1 MVEPNKRKSPV
12 GPFRPQLQL
21 CLAVFH
27 GNTAF
32 TGKLRAT
39 GKSGSAMVCRCG
51 YNCPNLFSKH
61 LFRISCMPDRALA
74 SGIQGTNC
82 GTVKELPFDDG
93 TRQMWLR
100 HGRVCARGQRTES
113 ISLTSQEVLMCMD
126 THRGARWWPYG
137 EAMRHT
143 EAQNFPPV
151 WYNVLH
157 THNVRTGVGLG
168 KKGLCQNTGKGCMH
182 GDPRNHTYKTTA

>member
-27 GNTAF
+27 

-51 YNCPNLFSKH
+51 CNCPNLFSKH
-61 LFRISCMPDRALA
+61 LFRISCMPNRALA
-74 SGIQGTNC
+74 SGIQGINC
-82 GTVKELPFDDG
+82 TWHSEGTSIWWWDKADVTE
-93 TRQMWLR
+93 TWRC
-100 HGRVCARGQRTES
+100 VRTGPES
-113 ISLTSQEVLMCMD
+113 NSLTSQDVLMCMD
-126 THRGARWWPYG
+126 MHRGARWWLYG

-143 EAQNFPPV
+143 EAQNFPQV
-151 WYNVLH
+151 WYNLLH